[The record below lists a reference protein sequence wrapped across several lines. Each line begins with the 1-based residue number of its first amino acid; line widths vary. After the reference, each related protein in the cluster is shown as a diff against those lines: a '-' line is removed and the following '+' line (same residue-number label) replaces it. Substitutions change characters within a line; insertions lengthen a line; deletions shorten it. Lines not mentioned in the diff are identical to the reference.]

1 MPSGLAEDVA
11 KIVDALKAIEMLWF
25 NDDFGATNSR
35 EAHFIS
41 KSAIALA
48 ESLLA
53 KIEALERERND
64 WQGCAE
70 EKIELFQREVDA
82 HRKRID
88 EINFF
93 EGMWRSAEKETI
105 ELEAKL
111 AARDDEIARF
121 REALE
126 PFSKLR
132 DTRLMLDAC
141 KYDFRIAAGDIRRAR
156 AALAAPAAEKETL
169 EPSDHDDLQAAE
181 CIRYHQARELD

>member
-1 MPSGLAEDVA
+1 MKVSDPTRPAPLAVGDMPSGLAEDVA

-70 EKIELFQREVDA
+70 EKSELLQREVDA

-88 EINFF
+88 ESNFF

-111 AARDDEIARF
+111 AARDAEVA
-121 REALE
+121 
-126 PFSKLR
+126 KLR
-132 DTRLMLDAC
+132 DVVNALLG
-141 KYDFRIAAGDIRRAR
+141 RIHAVAVQYEIGHTYPEEER
-156 AALAAPAAEKETL
+156 ALAALSGHVSPLT
-169 EPSDHDDLQAAE
+169 
-181 CIRYHQARELD
+181 